1 MESILGRLPELLL
14 FGVIAAGANLV
25 GGLVLIKAGA
35 HRFGERFLKYLVAL
49 GAGFMLAAI
58 FIEILPETVSL
69 WTQGRSG
76 ENAAEAVVGAMTLLL
91 AGYLVIQLFE
101 HTIAPHFHFGAE
113 THPESFMRPSAAY
126 AAVGGLW
133 IHTFFD
139 GVSIAAAFLVNF
151 RVGLLV
157 FIAILL
163 HKMPEGFTV
172 ASIILASGRSEKKAL
187 LATAAIGAA
196 TLAGV
201 VGVAILQAKVQS
213 AVAYAL
219 PFSAGVTL
227 YVAASDLIP
236 EVNHNEERNPMVS
249 IVVFVGVAMFYILH
263 KLIGLLD
270 GLAAVRLG

>member
-1 MESILGRLPELLL
+1 METIAGGYGGLLL
-14 FGVIAAGANLV
+14 FGSLAAAANVV
-25 GGLVLIKAGA
+25 GGLVLVTSGA
-35 HRFGERFLKYLVAL
+35 HRLGERFLKYLVAL

-58 FIEILPETVSL
+58 FIEIVPETVNL
-69 WTQGRSG
+69 WIESHGVRD
-76 ENAAEAVVGAMTLLL
+76 AKAIIGAMTLLL
-91 AGYLVIQLFE
+91 AGYLLIQLVE
-101 HTIAPHFHFGAE
+101 HTIAPHFHFGEE

-126 AAVGGLW
+126 TAVGGLW

-139 GVSIAAAFLVNF
+139 GVSIAAAFLVNY

-172 ASIILASGRSEKKAL
+172 ASIMLASGRSIRTAL
-187 LATAAIGAA
+187 VATAAIGAA

-201 VGVAILQAKVQS
+201 IAVVLLNARTSMVVG
-213 AVAYAL
+213 YAL

-236 EVNHNEERNPMVS
+236 EVNHKEERNPVVS
-249 IVVFVGVAMFYILH
+249 IVVFVGVALFYLLH
-263 KLIGLLD
+263 MMIEG
-270 GLAAVRLG
+270 

>member
-1 MESILGRLPELLL
+1 MDTSLGGFPGLLL
-14 FGVIAAGANLV
+14 FGLLAAGANVLGGVVLV
-25 GGLVLIKAGA
+25 KSGA
-35 HRFGERFLKYLVAL
+35 HRLGERFLKYLVAL

-58 FIEILPETVSL
+58 FIEILPETINI
-69 WTQGRSG
+69 WTQTAQAQTTARS
-76 ENAAEAVVGAMTLLL
+76 VVGAMTLLL
-91 AGYLVIQLFE
+91 AGYLAIQLFE
-101 HTIAPHFHFGAE
+101 HTLAPHFHFGAE

-126 AAVGGLW
+126 TAVGGLW

-139 GVSIAAAFLVNF
+139 GVSIASAFLVNF
-151 RVGLLV
+151 KVGLLV

-172 ASIILASGRSEKKAL
+172 ASIMLASGRSSRKAL
-187 LATAAIGAA
+187 VATAAIGAA

-201 VGVAILQAKVQS
+201 VGVALLDAKMN

-236 EVNHNEERNPMVS
+236 EVNHKEERNPTVS
-249 IVVFVGVAMFYILH
+249 IVVFVGVALFYLLH
-263 KLIGLLD
+263 RLIEG
-270 GLAAVRLG
+270 

>member
-1 MESILGRLPELLL
+1 MEAAFGGLGGLLV
-14 FGVIAAGANLV
+14 FGTLAALANLV
-25 GGLVLIKAGA
+25 GGLLLIKSGA
-35 HRFGERFLKYLVAL
+35 HRLGERFLKYLVAL

-58 FIEILPETVSL
+58 FIEILPETVNI
-69 WTQGRSG
+69 WTS
-76 ENAAEAVVGAMTLLL
+76 NARGANAGHSVVGAMTLLL
-91 AGYLVIQLFE
+91 GGYLLIQLFE

-126 AAVGGLW
+126 TAVGGLW

-151 RVGLLV
+151 KVGLLV

-172 ASIILASGRSEKKAL
+172 ASIMLASGRSTQKAL
-187 LATAAIGAA
+187 IATLAIGAA

-201 VGVAILQAKVQS
+201 VAVVVLEGRVNS

-236 EVNHNEERNPMVS
+236 EVNQKEERNPIVS
-249 IVVFVGVAMFYILH
+249 IVVFAGVALFYFLH
-263 KLIGLLD
+263 KLIEG
-270 GLAAVRLG
+270 

>member
-1 MESILGRLPELLL
+1 MDLERGGFGGLLV
-14 FGVIAAGANLV
+14 FGFLAAGANLL
-25 GGLVLIKAGA
+25 GGFVLIRSGA

-58 FIEILPETVSL
+58 FIEIVPESFSI
-69 WTQGRSG
+69 WTENLQGKA
-76 ENAAEAVVGAMTLLL
+76 AAEAVVGAMTLLL
-91 AGYLVIQLFE
+91 AGYLLIQLFE
-101 HTIAPHFHFGAE
+101 HTMASHFHFGAE

-163 HKMPEGFTV
+163 HKMPEGFTF
-172 ASIILASGRSEKKAL
+172 ASIMLASGRSTRKAL
-187 LATAAIGAA
+187 WATAAIGAA

-201 VGVAILQAKVQS
+201 IAVALLNTRVKS
-213 AVAYAL
+213 AVGYAL
-219 PFSAGVTL
+219 PYSAGVTL
-227 YVAASDLIP
+227 YVAASDLNA
-236 EVNHNEERNPMVS
+236 EVNHKEEKNPTVS
-249 IVVFVGVAMFYILH
+249 IVVFVGVALFYLLH
-263 KLIGLLD
+263 KLIEG
-270 GLAAVRLG
+270 

>member
-1 MESILGRLPELLL
+1 METIFGGFVALL
-14 FGVIAAGANLV
+14 FFGVLAASANLV
-25 GGLVLIKAGA
+25 GGFVLIKSGA
-35 HRFGERFLKYLVAL
+35 HRLVERFLKYLVAL

-58 FIEILPETVSL
+58 FLEILPETISI
-69 WTQGRSG
+69 WTSNLGG
-76 ENAAEAVVGAMTLLL
+76 KTAAEAILGAMTLLL
-91 AGYLVIQLFE
+91 GGYLLIQLFE

-126 AAVGGLW
+126 TAVGGLW

-151 RVGLLV
+151 KVGLLV

-172 ASIILASGRSEKKAL
+172 ASIMLASGRSTQKAL
-187 LATAAIGAA
+187 LATLAIGAA

-201 VGVAILQAKVQS
+201 IGVMLLKERVSS

-236 EVNHNEERNPMVS
+236 EVNHKEEKNPT
-249 IVVFVGVAMFYILH
+249 G
-263 KLIGLLD
+263 
-270 GLAAVRLG
+270 